1 MMPQNSILY
10 QNAEKTVFLI
20 DIPTSIASAQEL
32 SPVQLG
38 ATPCISY
45 PAGKKHTTSTAGI
58 DNHKKRLLLS
68 SNSLEKPY
76 AVSTEPKTDAARA
89 RLLDRIPV
97 SERVFQTEI
106 IEPLVRGALQEISG
120 GYSESADWCRVRE
133 IREEETQLKRRRDG
147 PWSGTVSC
155 EDGCSADSALG
166 VSAPTSPPVILS
178 PGLNMFG
185 SMPELCNVVV
195 RNTSSTQAL
204 LGVGCKLEA
213 EHCEVMTA
221 HRHVFFVPPLSTFLL
236 CSLPLSAE
244 DEASQDPIPG
254 LSQDRKFN
262 LILLDPP
269 WSNRSVR
276 RSGHYQTQSYSDIG
290 SLSKRIEDILKIH
303 LSHDPVGLGD
313 HTQAPECVSI
323 AAIWVTNAPKARR
336 AAYDAI
342 KGAGLSVYEEW
353 VWIKTTTKG
362 EPITPLDGLWRKPY
376 EILVIGRRMDRL
388 SDATDA
394 ITRRVIAGVPDV
406 HSRKPNLKEAF
417 EQVFF
422 TRSGSGPTTG
432 DTCMAYSALEVFARN
447 LTAGWWACGN
457 EALKF
462 NSEDWWV
469 EA

>member
-1 MMPQNSILY
+1 MMPQHSIIY
-10 QNAEKTVFLI
+10 QNAEKTIFLI

-38 ATPCISY
+38 ATLCNPY
-45 PAGKKHTTSTAGI
+45 PAGI
-58 DNHKKRLLLS
+58 DNHRKRHLLS
-68 SNSLEKPY
+68 SSPLEKPY
-76 AVSTEPKTDAARA
+76 TVSTEPKSDAARA
-89 RLLDRIPV
+89 RVLSRIPV
-97 SERVFQTEI
+97 SERAFQTEV
-106 IEPLVRGALQEISG
+106 IEPLVRWALQEISG
-120 GYSESADWCRVRE
+120 AHSDSADWCRLRKVRD
-133 IREEETQLKRRRDG
+133 EESQLRRKRDG
-147 PWSGTVSC
+147 PWSRTSSC

-166 VSAPTSPPVILS
+166 VAAPTSPPVILS

-185 SMPELCNVVV
+185 SMAELCNVVA
-195 RNTSSTQAL
+195 RNTSSGQAL
-204 LGVGCKLEA
+204 LDVCCKMEA
-213 EHCEVMTA
+213 DPEQCEVATA
-221 HRHVFFVPPLSTFLL
+221 HRHVFSVPPLSTFLL
-236 CSLPLSAE
+236 CSLPLLAE
-244 DEASQDPIPG
+244 DEASKGPIPG
-254 LSQDRKFN
+254 LSPDRKFN

-276 RSGHYQTQSYSDIG
+276 RSGHYQTQSYSEMG
-290 SLSKRIEDILKIH
+290 LLSKRIGDILKIH
-303 LSHDPVGLGD
+303 LSDN
-313 HTQAPECVSI
+313 PESVSI
-323 AAIWVTNAPKARR
+323 AAIWITNAPKARR

-376 EILVIGRRMDRL
+376 EVLVIGRRADRP
-388 SDATDA
+388 SDAVDA
-394 ITRRVIAGVPDV
+394 ITRRFIAGVPDV
-406 HSRKPNLKEAF
+406 HSRKPNLKELF

-422 TRSGSGPTTG
+422 TGSAAGPTTG
-432 DTCMAYSALEVFARN
+432 DTCAAYSALEVFARN

>member
-1 MMPQNSILY
+1 MMPQHFILY
-10 QNAEKTVFLI
+10 QNAEKTIFLI

-38 ATPCISY
+38 ATLCNPY
-45 PAGKKHTTSTAGI
+45 PAGNGI
-58 DNHKKRLLLS
+58 DNHRKRLLLS
-68 SNSLEKPY
+68 SGPLEKPY
-76 AVSTEPKTDAARA
+76 AVSTEPKSDAARA
-89 RLLDRIPV
+89 RVLSRIPA
-97 SERVFQTEI
+97 SERAYQTEI
-106 IEPLVRGALQEISG
+106 IEPLVRGALQEIRRAHLD
-120 GYSESADWCRVRE
+120 SAGWCRERKV
-133 IREEETQLKRRRDG
+133 REEETQLKRKRDG
-147 PWSGTVSC
+147 TRSRTSPC
-155 EDGCSADSALG
+155 EDGCSADDALG
-166 VSAPTSPPVILS
+166 VSAASSPPVILS

-185 SMPELCNVVV
+185 SISELRNVVV
-195 RNTSSTQAL
+195 RNTSSAQAL
-204 LGVGCKLEA
+204 LDVRCKAEA
-213 EHCEVMTA
+213 EPEHCEVTRA
-221 HRHVFFVPPLSTFLL
+221 HRHVFFVPPLSTLLL

-244 DEASQDPIPG
+244 DEASEGPTPG
-254 LSQDRKFN
+254 LSPDRKFN

-276 RSGHYQTQSYSDIG
+276 RSGHYQTQSYSDMG
-290 SLSKRIEDILKIH
+290 LLSKRIGDILKIH
-303 LSHDPVGLGD
+303 LPDD
-313 HTQAPECVSI
+313 PECVSI
-323 AAIWVTNAPKARR
+323 AAIWITNAPKARR

-342 KGAGLSVYEEW
+342 KGAGLSVHEEW

-376 EILVIGRRMDRL
+376 EILVIGRRMDRP
-388 SDATDA
+388 SDAVHA

-406 HSRKPNLKEAF
+406 HSRKPNLKEVF

-422 TRSGSGPTTG
+422 SRSGSSRTTG

-447 LTAGWWACGN
+447 LTAGWSACGN

>member
-1 MMPQNSILY
+1 MMPQPSILY
-10 QNAEKTVFLI
+10 QNAQKTIFLI
-20 DIPTSIASAQEL
+20 DIPTSIASTQEL
-32 SPVQLG
+32 SPAQLGAG
-38 ATPCISY
+38 ATPCNPY
-45 PAGKKHTTSTAGI
+45 PDGTDTPR
-58 DNHKKRLLLS
+58 KRLLLS
-68 SNSLEKPY
+68 SEPLEKPY
-76 AVSTEPKTDAARA
+76 TVSTEPKSDAARA
-89 RLLDRIPV
+89 RVLARIPV

-106 IEPLVRGALQEISG
+106 IEPLVRGALQEIRG
-120 GYSESADWCRVRE
+120 AYSESADWCRVRKVPGG
-133 IREEETQLKRRRDG
+133 ETQVKRKRDG
-147 PWSGTVSC
+147 SSSRTVSC
-155 EDGCSADSALG
+155 EDGCGCSADGALG

-195 RNTSSTQAL
+195 RNTSSAQAI
-204 LGVGCKLEA
+204 LGVPCKVEA
-213 EHCEVMTA
+213 EHCEVSTA
-221 HRHVFFVPPLSTFLL
+221 TARRHVFFVPPLSTFLL

-244 DEASQDPIPG
+244 DEDEASQGPIPG

-276 RSGHYQTQSYSDIG
+276 RSGHYQTQSYSDMGLLSERIG
-290 SLSKRIEDILKIH
+290 DILKIY
-303 LSHDPVGLGD
+303 LLDN
-313 HTQAPECVSI
+313 PECVSI
-323 AAIWVTNAPKARR
+323 AAIWITNAPKARR

-342 KGAGLSVYEEW
+342 KRAGLSVSEEW

-362 EPITPLDGLWRKPY
+362 EPVTPLDGLWRKPY
-376 EILVIGRRMDRL
+376 EILVIGRRMEGP

-406 HSRKPNLKEAF
+406 HSRKPNLKEVF

-422 TRSGSGPTTG
+422 ARSGSGSTTG

-469 EA
+469 ES

>member
-1 MMPQNSILY
+1 MMPQPSILY
-10 QNAEKTVFLI
+10 QNAEKTIFLI

-38 ATPCISY
+38 AGATLCNPY
-45 PAGKKHTTSTAGI
+45 PAELDTHR
-58 DNHKKRLLLS
+58 KRLLLS
-68 SNSLEKPY
+68 SEPLEKPY
-76 AVSTEPKTDAARA
+76 AVSTEPKSDAARA
-89 RLLDRIPV
+89 RVLARIPV
-97 SERVFQTEI
+97 SERAFQTEI
-106 IEPLVRGALQEISG
+106 IEPLVRGALQEIRG
-120 GYSESADWCRVRE
+120 AHSESADWCRARKV
-133 IREEETQLKRRRDG
+133 REEETQVKRKRDG
-147 PWSGTVSC
+147 PWSKAFSR
-155 EDGCSADSALG
+155 EDGCGCSADDAPG
-166 VSAPTSPPVILS
+166 VSASTSPPVILS
-178 PGLNMFG
+178 PGLNVFE
-185 SMPELCNVVV
+185 SMRELCNAVV
-195 RNTSSTQAL
+195 RNTSSAQAL
-204 LGVGCKLEA
+204 LGVCCKGKVEA
-213 EHCEVMTA
+213 QHCEVTTA
-221 HRHVFFVPPLSTFLL
+221 TARRHVFFVPPLSTFLL

-244 DEASQDPIPG
+244 DEDEASQAQGPIPG

-276 RSGHYQTQSYSDIG
+276 RSGHYQTQSYSDMG
-290 SLSKRIEDILKIH
+290 LLSKRIGDILNIH
-303 LSHDPVGLGD
+303 LLDN
-313 HTQAPECVSI
+313 PESVSI
-323 AAIWVTNAPKARR
+323 AAIWITNAPKARR

-376 EILVIGRRMDRL
+376 EILVIGRRMDRP

-406 HSRKPNLKEAF
+406 HSRKPNLKEVF